1 MALLT
6 DYTIIRRISIEWE
19 SIKENSDLGVF
30 SYCPGHYLHN
40 YREFRR
46 MWIGRRK
53 IIGSS

>member
-46 MWIGRRK
+46 MWIGR
-53 IIGSS
+53 